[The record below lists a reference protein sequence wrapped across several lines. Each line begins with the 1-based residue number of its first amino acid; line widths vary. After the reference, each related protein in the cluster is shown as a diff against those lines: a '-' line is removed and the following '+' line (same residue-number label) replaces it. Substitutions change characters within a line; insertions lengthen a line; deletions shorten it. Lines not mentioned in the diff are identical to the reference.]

1 LNLGVAN
8 KWLNML
14 SKDIML
20 MWEQIQNLEI
30 EDRSGD
36 YHRAWDV

>member
-1 LNLGVAN
+1 
-8 KWLNML
+8 ML